1 MVSGFVQ
8 IALKEVRKMWYK
20 MQAGQFDFQLLNLEV
35 REDFSVWDNTGKRFL
50 RDNSG
55 EMLVG
60 SDNVNRPVGEIKFLK
75 REIFSRLYPS
85 CSRGTKYVRE
95 IAVHESDQVTR
106 YVFAFPH
113 SANQQI
119 SMILQNSQKFG
130 QDVLNYFLT
139 LKKTGTGLGTQ
150 YSVIMGEQI
159 GKPLNVVE
167 PISTQ
172 GIGGR
177 QERMG
182 NQSPSPPRPKIDMGA
197 AFQNAGFPLRPREGI
212 MLTQREAQILG
223 EAVQRTIQNAREYSQ
238 DEFVTGFCYT
248 YHKRFGQTIS
258 AERATE
264 IYEQCYKNKRFESG
278 FTEEFKEWGIK

>member
-50 RDNSG
+50 LDNSG

-75 REIFSRLYPS
+75 MEIFSRLYPS

-95 IAVHESDQVTR
+95 IAVHESNQVTR

-177 QERMG
+177 QEMMG

-197 AFQNAGFPLRPREGI
+197 A
-212 MLTQREAQILG
+212 
-223 EAVQRTIQNAREYSQ
+223 VQRTIPNACEYSQ

-264 IYEQCYKNKRFESG
+264 IYEQCYKNKRFES
-278 FTEEFKEWGIK
+278 